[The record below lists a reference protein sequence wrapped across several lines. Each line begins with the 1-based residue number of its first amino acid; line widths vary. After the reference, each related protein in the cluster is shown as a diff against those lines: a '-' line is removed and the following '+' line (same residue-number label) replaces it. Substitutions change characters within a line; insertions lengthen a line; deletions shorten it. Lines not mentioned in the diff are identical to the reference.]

1 MMKSVTDESQERP
14 NTTSDELSREFIMER
29 VGDVGEGS
37 PFVYD
42 TVVTPMTDD
51 ALRSMKAYSDE
62 SFGNLSRV
70 FDDLCGHDTG
80 ALYTELHSCISVN
93 GIINAAMTRHETT
106 QHLAVCRIDDG
117 IHSQRSNVALPEI
130 YTGTHRRQIPQ
141 PYNTALG
148 KVRLQIGVLY
158 G

>member
-29 VGDVGEGS
+29 VGNVGEGY

-80 ALYTELHSCISVN
+80 ALPLDRTRMHHSMAPLREELEDIVSL
-93 GIINAAMTRHETT
+93 E
-106 QHLAVCRIDDG
+106 
-117 IHSQRSNVALPEI
+117 
-130 YTGTHRRQIPQ
+130 
-141 PYNTALG
+141 
-148 KVRLQIGVLY
+148 
-158 G
+158 

>member
-70 FDDLCGHDTG
+70 FDDLCEHDTG
-80 ALYTELHSCISVN
+80 ALPLDRTRMHHSMAPLREELEDIVSL
-93 GIINAAMTRHETT
+93 E
-106 QHLAVCRIDDG
+106 
-117 IHSQRSNVALPEI
+117 
-130 YTGTHRRQIPQ
+130 
-141 PYNTALG
+141 
-148 KVRLQIGVLY
+148 
-158 G
+158 